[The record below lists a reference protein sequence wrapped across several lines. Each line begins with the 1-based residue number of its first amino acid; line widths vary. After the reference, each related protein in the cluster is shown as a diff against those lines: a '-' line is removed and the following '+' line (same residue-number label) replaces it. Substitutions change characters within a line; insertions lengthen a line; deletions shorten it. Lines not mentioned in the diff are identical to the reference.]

1 MKFQFLL
8 LGLLVPTVAL
18 ADGLTSTDQTQKICA
33 QSAEK
38 FASGDPDGAYALLA
52 NYWPLPKEEIQNL
65 GYQSKT
71 QLGMVS
77 ARFGA
82 PVGAEHAQTTLV
94 GQSLVK
100 HLFLIKF
107 ENHALR
113 FSCIF
118 YKPRNK
124 WLVNAVIWNDQLQD
138 AFGD

>member
-1 MKFQFLL
+1 MC
-8 LGLLVPTVAL
+8 AL
-18 ADGLTSTDQTQKICA
+18 ADGLATVDQTQQVCGQA
-33 QSAEK
+33 AEK
-38 FASGDPDGAYALLA
+38 FASGDPDGAYAELSM
-52 NYWPLPKEEIQNL
+52 YWPLPKEEIQNL

-77 ARFGA
+77 TRFGA
-82 PVGAEHAQTTLV
+82 LVGAEHAQTTLV
-94 GQSLVK
+94 GLSLVR

-118 YKPRNK
+118 YKPHK
-124 WLVNAVIWNDQLQD
+124 EWLVNAVIWDDKLQN